1 MSKLSIDQKSF
12 EILDEADNTKDKL
25 VENQIPYSE
34 GVFNIVTSALPT
46 IFAILFQVII
56 EVINVAFVGNLN
68 DPDAVATLGLSVLT
82 LNAFIIAPGYGILGG
97 IDVLVATAYGNKQ
110 YYLCGVYLNRARI
123 IQLLVTLPFMILLI
137 FCKPLFK
144 IMGQDPKVSEMSQL
158 YVWISLP
165 GMIGALQFQATKRFM
180 MAQKVFKQITYFQIF
195 LLFQHIITS
204 YLFIFKFGIGYLGS
218 ALSATSTNILGFVGL
233 SIILKCTNSVHPDS
247 FHFLNKDSF
256 KGLREYMVFGIP
268 SMVMLV
274 IEWVSFEVMGIY
286 AGILGVYPLGAHT
299 ILSNLMTLFYMIP
312 LGLSFATMAHIGTS
326 LGRGEYKLAR
336 RYFYISYVIS
346 GLIAIITVF
355 ILNYFRKHI
364 FTVYTS
370 DEKILEIIYSSLL
383 AISPMI
389 FFGDLHGNMKG
400 IFKSIGKQVEAAF
413 YTSF

>member
-144 IMGQDPKVSEMSQL
+144 FMGQDPKVSEMSQL

-233 SIILKCTNSVHPDS
+233 SIILK
-247 FHFLNKDSF
+247 
-256 KGLREYMVFGIP
+256 
-268 SMVMLV
+268 
-274 IEWVSFEVMGIY
+274 
-286 AGILGVYPLGAHT
+286 
-299 ILSNLMTLFYMIP
+299 
-312 LGLSFATMAHIGTS
+312 
-326 LGRGEYKLAR
+326 
-336 RYFYISYVIS
+336 
-346 GLIAIITVF
+346 
-355 ILNYFRKHI
+355 
-364 FTVYTS
+364 
-370 DEKILEIIYSSLL
+370 
-383 AISPMI
+383 
-389 FFGDLHGNMKG
+389 
-400 IFKSIGKQVEAAF
+400 
-413 YTSF
+413 